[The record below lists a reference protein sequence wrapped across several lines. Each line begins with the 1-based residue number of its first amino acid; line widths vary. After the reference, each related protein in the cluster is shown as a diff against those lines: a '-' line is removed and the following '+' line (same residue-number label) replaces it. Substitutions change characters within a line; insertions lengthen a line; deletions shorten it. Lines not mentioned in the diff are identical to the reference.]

1 MNEETLGQRIRKVRQ
16 ARGMTLAQVAGAD
29 FSRAFLSQVEMGRSQ
44 PSTRVLRVIAARLGQ
59 PVDYLLGGADL
70 DRELAVERARLALIK
85 GSPRR
90 ALELLP
96 ETLEERSPLGS
107 DARLCA
113 AEALVRL
120 GHEAEAA
127 HLVADDER
135 LLRAR
140 GDAHRLRRLQGVL
153 AGRAVRLEAAGH
165 EQLGEQALREGR
177 PELALDHLR
186 AARILREAAPP
197 ASGAVRC

>member
-1 MNEETLGQRIRKVRQ
+1 MGQRIRR
-16 ARGMTLAQVAGAD
+16 ARLERGLSLAQVAGED
-29 FSRAFLSQVEMGRSQ
+29 FSRAFLNQVEMGRSQ

-70 DRELAVERARLALIK
+70 ERELAVERARLALIK

-90 ALELLP
+90 ALELLAG
-96 ETLEERSPLGS
+96 TLEERSPLGS

-120 GHEAEAA
+120 GREAEAA
-127 HLVADDER
+127 QLVADEER

-140 GDAHRLRRLQGVL
+140 GAADPPQSTPRRVRPARAPARRRRPRAAGG
-153 AGRAVRLEAAGH
+153 AGAARGPSRAGAGAPAGGPDPARGRA
-165 EQLGEQALREGR
+165 
-177 PELALDHLR
+177 
-186 AARILREAAPP
+186 
-197 ASGAVRC
+197 ASWRR